1 MNKGN
6 KTELFTVELSGRIDS
21 SNAAKVEKELI
32 ASCEEH
38 LSEDITVDASN
49 LEYISSAGLRV
60 LMKLRKKVEGTVTI
74 NEVSPEV
81 YDIFKTT
88 GFTELFDIKKRMRE
102 ISVEGCEVI
111 GEGGNGIVYR
121 KDDETIVKMYYGDR
135 NGLEKINRNREISK
149 NVFLKGIPTAIA
161 FDTVKIGENYGVVY
175 EMIKAKSMM
184 QEMSEH
190 PKNLDQYANM
200 IVDTLIKLHNTELN
214 PGDLQDAR
222 DNVRKDIR
230 DIEECGLLT
239 DAERDR
245 LFKLVDDI
253 PARNTFIHQDFH
265 PGNMMMLDGEI
276 VLIDVED
283 SGMGHPVLDLSS
295 MYIVYVTAAKSGW
308 TKKDMGLGAKEF
320 GYVWDIILRKYF
332 NTNDANEI
340 KEINRILRGYSQI
353 KYIRGVATSPRV
365 PNFLRK
371 VVVKQAK
378 KKLFNVI
385 DTLHPIP

>member
-1 MNKGN
+1 M
-6 KTELFTVELSGRIDS
+6 
-21 SNAAKVEKELI
+21 
-32 ASCEEH
+32 
-38 LSEDITVDASN
+38 
-49 LEYISSAGLRV
+49 
-60 LMKLRKKVEGTVTI
+60 
-74 NEVSPEV
+74 
-81 YDIFKTT
+81 
-88 GFTELFDIKKRMRE
+88 
-102 ISVEGCEVI
+102 EGCEVI

-161 FDTVKIGENYGVVY
+161 FDTVKIAESYGVVY

-190 PKNLDQYANM
+190 PENLDQYANM

-308 TKKDMGLGAKEF
+308 TKKDMGLGAEEF

-332 NTNDANEI
+332 NTNDAN
-340 KEINRILRGYSQI
+340 
-353 KYIRGVATSPRV
+353 
-365 PNFLRK
+365 
-371 VVVKQAK
+371 
-378 KKLFNVI
+378 
-385 DTLHPIP
+385 